1 MHNYRHRHT
10 SYSHPLELF
19 RHLVDKDEQQCGPSN
34 GNLFCLYYTKKYTA
48 MIRNYLTIVHL
59 LLQKSSII
67 TLFSAALCL
76 ASN

>member
-59 LLQKSSII
+59 LLKYKVEKTQQ
-67 TLFSAALCL
+67 FAALCL
-76 ASN
+76 ATN